1 MPHKMARVSM
11 HSLYRFCEPRPLLR
25 LVWGAVFAAAAGIV
39 PAAQTPQQ
47 AAASDLD
54 QTLHRVGRR
63 LEQWYSRAQTVVS
76 QETVWIQPLRAD
88 MSPAD
93 IPRRL
98 AFELRVDWNPSRTG
112 AAAVPEANVLRQPL
126 GGQEQVL
133 GDPGCIDP
141 KPVSPEPLGILLP
154 ARHAESAFTLRGTAR
169 VNDRRALVIDYRGLS
184 TVPPDIQWT
193 GECVSVGLHGQSR
206 GRIWVDAE
214 TYDVLRMSD
223 RLVGTFELAVPREVV
238 RRGAAPTMVIERAES
253 TIRYRHVQ
261 FDDPREV
268 LILPE
273 AIDAVSVWR
282 GTTVRRYR
290 ISQRFS
296 SYRRYLTD
304 ARLLN

>member
-1 MPHKMARVSM
+1 MD
-11 HSLYRFCEPRPLLR
+11 SLFRCCEPRPFPR
-25 LVWGAVFAAAAGIV
+25 LVWAVVFAAVAGVV
-39 PAAQTPQQ
+39 PAAQTPRQ
-47 AAASDLD
+47 AADPDLD
-54 QTLHRVGRR
+54 QTLRRVGRR

-93 IPRRL
+93 FPRRL

-112 AAAVPEANVLRQPL
+112 TAELPEANVLRQPL
-126 GGQEQVL
+126 GDQKRVL

-154 ARHAESAFTLRGTAR
+154 ARRAESAFTLRGTAR

-184 TVPPDIQWT
+184 TVPPEIEWT
-193 GECVSVGLHGQSR
+193 GECVSVALHGQSR

-214 TYDVLRMSD
+214 TYDVLRMND

-253 TIRYRHVQ
+253 TIRYRQVQ

-268 LILPE
+268 LILPD
-273 AIDAVSVWR
+273 AIETVSVWR

-296 SYRRYLTD
+296 GYRRYLTD
-304 ARLLN
+304 ARLLD

>member
-1 MPHKMARVSM
+1 MARVFV
-11 HSLYRFCEPRPLLR
+11 HSLSRFCERPLPR
-25 LVWGAVFAAAAGIV
+25 LVWAAVFAAAAGV
-39 PAAQTPQQ
+39 VSAAQRPQQ
-47 AAASDLD
+47 AADLDLD
-54 QTLHRVGRR
+54 QTLGRVGSR

-76 QETVWIQPLRAD
+76 QETVWIQALGAD

-93 IPRRL
+93 FPRRL

-112 AAAVPEANVLRQPL
+112 AASPPEANVLRQPL
-126 GGQEQVL
+126 GGQEQAP
-133 GDPGCIDP
+133 GEPGCIDP
-141 KPVSPEPLGILLP
+141 KPVSPEPLGILLA
-154 ARHAESAFTLRGTAR
+154 ARRAESTFTLRGTAR
-169 VNDRRALVIDYRGLS
+169 VNDRRALMIDYRGLS
-184 TVPPDIQWT
+184 TVPPEIEWA
-193 GECVSVGLHGQSR
+193 GECVSVALHGQSQ

-268 LILPE
+268 LTLPE
-273 AIDAVSVWR
+273 AIDTVSVFR

-296 SYRRYLTD
+296 GYRRYLTD